1 MHLLA
6 HLIIGVRAMVQ
17 SPYGFWSSPITSD
30 LVVAD
35 AIRLDQIALDGRTI
49 FWTESQAQ
57 KGGRYF
63 VYHSDGEGP
72 IEPVTPDDDNA
83 FNVRTRV
90 HEYGGGAFLVR
101 DGTVFF
107 SNFADQ
113 RLYRQDRGQAPRPIT
128 PVAGAVPVDAL
139 RYADG
144 VLDSQ
149 RNRIICVQE
158 NHSGTDVLN
167 VVVAIDISGKRSPEV
182 LVSGN
187 DFYSTP
193 RLSPDGTR
201 LLWLTWNHPNMP
213 WLAAQAW
220 VGEIGA
226 DGSIGKMRHI
236 AGGPDEA
243 VFQPEWSP
251 DGEFYFV
258 SDRGSGWWNLYRE
271 RDGMIEAV
279 APLQAEF
286 GRPQWNFGMS
296 TYAFESPERLICCF
310 VRDGTWQLAQLDTRT
325 KRLDTIATP
334 FSDISQVRASP
345 GRAVF
350 IGGAPSESSSLVDWN
365 LATGSYRIVR
375 RSAELSDALKAYISA
390 PRPITF
396 KTGGG
401 ETAHALYYPPHS
413 PQFTA
418 PPRHKAPVLVK
429 IHGGPT
435 SAASSTLSLAVQFW
449 TSRGIGVLDV
459 NYRGSTGYG
468 RPYRLRLAREWGIVD
483 VEDCVHGARHL
494 VRAENADPNRLAIRG
509 GSAGGY
515 TTLRALTPTGEQTFN
530 AGGSYYGV
538 SDLAALARDTHKF
551 ESHYLDW
558 LIGPY
563 PQDAQTYAERSPINH
578 IDRLSVPVIFFQG
591 DEDKIVP
598 PSQTERMIGRL
609 KGSGIPV
616 GYLLFS
622 GEQHG
627 FRKGE
632 NIKRALDAELYF
644 YAAVL
649 LRTGLRF

>member
-1 MHLLA
+1 
-6 HLIIGVRAMVQ
+6 MVQ

-35 AIRLDQIALDGRTI
+35 AIRLDQIALDGRSI
-49 FWTESQAQ
+49 FWTESQPQ

-63 VYHSDGEGP
+63 VYRSNGEGLA
-72 IEPVTPDDDNA
+72 ELVTPDDTNT

-107 SNFADQ
+107 SNFTDQ
-113 RLYRQDRGQAPRPIT
+113 RLYRQESGQAPLPIT
-128 PVAGAVPVDAL
+128 PVAGPSAPEQGAL

-158 NHSGTDVLN
+158 DHTRPDQVVNT
-167 VVVAIDISGKRSPEV
+167 VVAVDLSGGRSPEV
-182 LVSGN
+182 LVSGS

-193 RLSPDGTR
+193 RLSPDGNR
-201 LLWLTWNHPNMP
+201 LVWLTWNHPDMP
-213 WLAAQAW
+213 WLAAEAW
-220 VGEIGA
+220 VGEISA
-226 DGSIGKMRHI
+226 DGSIRNARHV

-251 DGEFYFV
+251 EGELYFV
-258 SDRGSGWWNLYRE
+258 SDRDSGWWNLYRE
-271 RDGMIEAV
+271 RGGAIEAV
-279 APLQAEF
+279 APMEAEF
-286 GRPQWNFGMS
+286 GQPQWNFGMS
-296 TYAFESPERLICCF
+296 TYAFESAERLVCCF

-325 KRLDTIATP
+325 RRLDVIATP
-334 FSDISQVRASP
+334 FSSISQVRAGP
-345 GRAVF
+345 GRAIF
-350 IGGAPSESSSLVDWN
+350 IGGAPSEPSSLVDWN

-375 RSAELSDALKAYISA
+375 RSAELSDAIRPYISS
-390 PRPITF
+390 PRPIAFETA
-396 KTGGG
+396 GG
-401 ETAHALYYPPHS
+401 ETAHALYYPPLS

-418 PPRHKAPVLVK
+418 PPEDKVPVLVK

-435 SAASSTLSLAVQFW
+435 ASASSTLSLAVQFW
-449 TSRGIGVLDV
+449 TSRGIGILDV
-459 NYRGSTGYG
+459 NHRGSTGYG
-468 RPYRLRLAREWGIVD
+468 RPYRLRLARAWGIVD
-483 VEDCVHGARHL
+483 VEDCVHGALHL
-494 VRAENADPNRLAIRG
+494 TRTENADPSRLAISG

-515 TTLRALTPTGEQTFN
+515 TTLRALMVSGERTFS

-538 SDLAALARDTHKF
+538 SDLTALARDTHKF
-551 ESHYLDW
+551 ESRYLDW

-563 PQDAQTYAERSPINH
+563 PQEAQTYAERSPINH

-598 PSQTERMIGRL
+598 PSQTERMIDRL
-609 KGSGIPV
+609 KDSGIPV

-627 FRKGE
+627 FRKGD

-644 YAAVL
+644 YAAVM